1 MTRGRALRLDDV
13 LGKRV
18 VDRDG
23 HAYGRVREIQMDDDG
38 DPPTI
43 AFLLAGSAALIIR
56 LGLRGWLR
64 RQVRRRVP
72 AYRVAWATVVEV
84 GTDDVVV
91 SERPERWR

>member
-1 MTRGRALRLDDV
+1 MTRARALRLDDV

-23 HAYGRVREIQMDDDG
+23 QAYGRVREIQMDDG

-64 RQVRRRVP
+64 RQVRCRVR

-84 GTDDVVV
+84 GTNEVVV